1 MVKSKKV
8 LEVIDPFSDEY
19 KDITTAR
26 DDRHYREFYE
36 EVFKRIP
43 TRARAAI
50 VKNYLEYLSNASKP
64 FYKLASPGTWLS
76 PEAMMDSTSEIW
88 ENSFRLAAGAT
99 KYLYD
104 LMTSMNL
111 IEKSSVYYEV
121 GKNIAVTPCEVV
133 HETPLLRLKRYIPAG
148 EVVYEIPLFMIY
160 SIINGYYILDLT
172 RELSMIRYMVE
183 KGYDVF
189 VTDWKLITDETKNAT
204 FEDYISEIMEAKEV
218 IRSLTGHENIG
229 GLGYCIGGTYIDIDA
244 ALNGGYKY
252 LINLTTL
259 LNSKI
264 GEEGAGLMGAFSDF
278 SINDIDE
285 FVKAHNGVFPGEV
298 LKSFF
303 DWVKPEKAA
312 MMFMDMYFYG
322 NEYKYASDA
331 VFFWNT
337 HSTRDL
343 AGPAHRQYL
352 WEIYYK
358 NNLAKGKMK
367 LFNKKVDLGKIK
379 VPFCNVAAIFDH
391 IVPFPN
397 ALSTAH
403 LIGTPKEDQT
413 TIKIYGGH
421 VRGVVN
427 PHLYPVLEEFMRK
440 HSGKKERKV
449 NKGNI
454 ISEKISHVPQDAR
467 INGLI

>member
-1 MVKSKKV
+1 MAKSKKL
-8 LEVIDPFSDEY
+8 LEKIDPFSDEFKNITSV
-19 KDITTAR
+19 KD
-26 DDRHYREFYE
+26 DEHYREFYE
-36 EVFKRIP
+36 EIFKSIP

-50 VKNYLEYLSNASKP
+50 VKNYLEYLNNASKP
-64 FYKLASPGTWLS
+64 FLELANPGNWCNPAAVVNNT
-76 PEAMMDSTSEIW
+76 MKIW
-88 ENSFRLAAGAT
+88 ENSFRLSAGAT

-104 LMTSMNL
+104 LMTSMKL

-133 HETPLLRLKRYIPAG
+133 HETPLLRLKRYVPAG
-148 EVVYEIPLFMIY
+148 DTVYEVPLFMIY

-172 RELSMIRYMVE
+172 QDLSMIRYMVE

-189 VTDWKLITDETKNAT
+189 VTDWKLITDDTKNAT
-204 FEDYISEIMEAKEV
+204 FEDYISEIMKAKEI
-218 IRSLTGHENIG
+218 IRNLTGQEKIG

-244 ALNGGYKY
+244 ALSDGYTY

-285 FVKAHNGVFPGEV
+285 FIKAYNGVFPGEI
-298 LKSFF
+298 LKGFF

-367 LFNKKVDLGKIK
+367 LFNKKVDLKKIT
-379 VPFCNVAAIFDH
+379 VPFCNVAAVFDH

-397 ALSTAH
+397 ALSTAY
-403 LIGTPKEDQT
+403 LIGTPRENQT
-413 TIKIYGGH
+413 AIKVYGGH

-427 PHLYPVLEEFMRK
+427 PNLYPVLEEFMRE
-440 HSGKKERKV
+440 HSGMRKREV
-449 NKGNI
+449 DLGNI
-454 ISEKISHVPQDAR
+454 LAQEKSRKYRNSLAKSVF
-467 INGLI
+467 

>member
-1 MVKSKKV
+1 MTKSKKV
-8 LEVIDPFSDEY
+8 LEFIDPFSDEF
-19 KDITTAR
+19 KNVTNAR
-26 DDRHYREFYE
+26 DDKHYREFYE
-36 EVFKRIP
+36 EIFKSIP

-50 VKNYLEYLSNASKP
+50 VKNYLEYLNKSAKP
-64 FYKLASPGTWLS
+64 FFELASPGAWGNPDAIASNT
-76 PEAMMDSTSEIW
+76 TEIW
-88 ENSFRLAAGAT
+88 ENWFRMWAGAT

-104 LMTSMNL
+104 LMISMKL

-121 GKNIAVTPCEVV
+121 GRNIAVTPCEVV
-133 HETPLLRLKRYIPAG
+133 HETPLLKLKRYIPVSD
-148 EVVYEIPLFMIY
+148 EVYEVPLFMIY
-160 SIINGYYILDLT
+160 SIINAYYILDLT
-172 RELSMIRYMVE
+172 QELSMIRYMVE

-189 VTDWKLITDETKNAT
+189 VTDWKLITEETKNAT
-204 FEDYISEIMEAKEV
+204 LEDYISEIMEAKRV
-218 IRSLTGHENIG
+218 IKNLTGQDKIG

-244 ALNGGYKY
+244 ALNDEYKY

-278 SINDIDE
+278 SINDIDRFIE
-285 FVKAHNGVFPGEV
+285 TYNGVFPGEV
-298 LKSFF
+298 LKGFF

-358 NNLAKGKMK
+358 NSLAKGKMK
-367 LFNKKVDLGKIK
+367 LFDRKVDLKNIT
-379 VPFCNVAAIFDH
+379 VPFCNVAALFDH

-397 ALSTAH
+397 ALSTAY
-403 LIGTPKEDQT
+403 LIGTPREDQT

-427 PHLYPVLEEFMRK
+427 PHLYPVLEGFMRK

-449 NKGNI
+449 NYSSAFQQGLSNP
-454 ISEKISHVPQDAR
+454 SHDAHA
-467 INGLI
+467 GSAA